1 MKKLSLLLL
10 LGLHLGAHA
19 ADLNNGQRLFGA
31 RCSSCHAVGP
41 AASNGFGPQLNGLF
55 GRRAGSTPG
64 YAFSPAMKRS
74 NIVWSDKTLAAF
86 LDDPGELVPGTKMR
100 FWGMSNAKQVGDLLA
115 YLRSQQ
121 PAPQR

>member
-19 ADLNNGQRLFGA
+19 ADLSNGQRLFGA

-100 FWGMSNAKQVGDLLA
+100 FWGMSNGKQVGDLLA